1 MTNIPSIILWP
12 NADAGAEDIS
22 RGIRKF
28 REKYSDVDFYYFK
41 NLEIEELN
49 LTDEDHL
56 LLAPALGDVPPEQ
69 DDEEVDRLTD
79 EERLQAAKVLLSKL
93 SELEQKVRDAAEIED
108 FETAEEFQTRLDKTT
123 AELAKLNI
131 TDTERES
138 LTTGNGSSDVI
149 SSPQEE
155 SEEANDEEK
164 KEGDEQN
171 ASDLDH
177 EKVDETS
184 DEVNDT
190 ADAVEVKHDAPI
202 LDDASESSEKGN

>member
-1 MTNIPSIILWP
+1 M
-12 NADAGAEDIS
+12 
-22 RGIRKF
+22 
-28 REKYSDVDFYYFK
+28 
-41 NLEIEELN
+41 
-49 LTDEDHL
+49 
-56 LLAPALGDVPPEQ
+56 
-69 DDEEVDRLTD
+69 
-79 EERLQAAKVLLSKL
+79 
-93 SELEQKVRDAAEIED
+93 EQKVRDAAEIED

-202 LDDASESSEKGN
+202 LDDESESSEKGN